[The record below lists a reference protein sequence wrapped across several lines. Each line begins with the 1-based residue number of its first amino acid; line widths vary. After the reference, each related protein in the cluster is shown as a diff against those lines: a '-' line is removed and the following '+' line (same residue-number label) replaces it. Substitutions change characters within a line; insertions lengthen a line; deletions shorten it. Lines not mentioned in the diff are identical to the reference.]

1 VVTATSPI
9 QTTRSGLSTAGA
21 LLLTVA
27 GNILVVVIV
36 GIALA
41 AVAAAGAVVF
51 GLPVLEGL

>member
-1 VVTATSPI
+1 MTATSPI
-9 QTTRSGLSTAGA
+9 QTTRSRLSTAGA

>member
-1 VVTATSPI
+1 MTATSPI

-27 GNILVVVIV
+27 GTILVVVIV

>member
-1 VVTATSPI
+1 MVTATSPI
-9 QTTRSGLSTAGA
+9 QTTRSGLSAAGA

-36 GIALA
+36 GVALV

>member
-1 VVTATSPI
+1 MTATSPI

>member
-1 VVTATSPI
+1 MTATSPI
-9 QTTRSGLSTAGA
+9 DTARRGLSTSGA
-21 LLLTVA
+21 LLLAVA